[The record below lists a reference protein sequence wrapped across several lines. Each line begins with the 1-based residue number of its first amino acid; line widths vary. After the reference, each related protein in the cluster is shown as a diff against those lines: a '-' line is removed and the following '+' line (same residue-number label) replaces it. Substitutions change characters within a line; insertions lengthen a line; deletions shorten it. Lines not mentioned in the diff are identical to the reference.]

1 MQRLVKPYVEEG
13 IILARSDDEVAST
26 IRSYMV
32 VKKQEEILGFASL
45 FIYTHEFAEVRSL
58 AVAKKHQRN
67 GVGSAVVKALIEE
80 GRKLGLRQ
88 ILTLTYH
95 SDFFKRLGFKEVAKE
110 EVWHHKVWED
120 CIKCR
125 HFPVCDELALILN
138 L

>member
-1 MQRLVKPYVEEG
+1 MQHLVKPYVEEG
-13 IILARSDDEVAST
+13 TILVRSDDEVANA
-26 IRSYMV
+26 IRSYALA
-32 VKKQEEILGFASL
+32 KEKEEILGFASL
-45 FIYTHEFAEVRSL
+45 FIYTRELAEVRSL

-67 GVGSAVVKALIEE
+67 GIGGAIVRALIEE

-95 SDFFKRLGFKEVAKE
+95 SAFFKKLGFQEVAKE

-125 HFPVCDELALILN
+125 HFPVCDESALILN